1 MNQNAILKEID
12 DHINIRN
19 NIWTGLLVI
28 SGGTLTLIT
37 NPDNIIKIVLIV
49 LGLIMFFTFL
59 NGYFN
64 RIKIIKKLNGKLKG
78 D

>member
-28 SGGTLTLIT
+28 AGGTLTLVT
-37 NPDNIIKIVLIV
+37 NPDNIIKIVLIII
-49 LGLIMFFTFL
+49 GAIMFFTFL

-64 RIKIIKKLNGKLKG
+64 RIKIIKKLNDKLKG